1 MMVQGAQQISGTS
14 PKVTIDCMLASEST
28 QLQADGCIRETSG
41 AGHKLISPDRMRSG
55 DFVKVRLWVENEEA
69 FVDIPLAE
77 VKKVHNHWLKVEV
90 IHVSQTDRLRLKR
103 YIHPPAARHI
113 NKSVFID
120 HLLIR
125 A

>member
-1 MMVQGAQQISGTS
+1 MAQGTQQIRGKS
-14 PKVTIDCMLASEST
+14 PKITIDCMLASEST
-28 QLQADGCIRETSG
+28 QLQADGCVLESSG
-41 AGHKLISPDRMRSG
+41 DGHKLISPDRMRSG

-69 FVDIPLAE
+69 FVDIQLAE
-77 VKKVHNHWLKVEV
+77 VKKVHNHWIKVEV

-103 YIHPPAARHI
+103 CIDAPAAMHI
-113 NKSVFID
+113 EKPALTD